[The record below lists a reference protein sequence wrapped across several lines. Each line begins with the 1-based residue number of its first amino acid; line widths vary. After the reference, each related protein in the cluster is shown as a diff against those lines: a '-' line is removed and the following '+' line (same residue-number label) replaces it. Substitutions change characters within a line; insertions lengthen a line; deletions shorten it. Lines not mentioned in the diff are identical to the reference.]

1 MTTPYQLRMTDQETS
16 DTLARQTPSILPGLT
31 ADDARRIA
39 AAVGASRAENTVKSY
54 ARAFRAFAAW
64 CAQRG
69 VADLPAS
76 PEAVAAYLTER
87 AAAGW
92 KAATV
97 RAARAAISDAHKR
110 AGLEDSASHEG
121 VKRVVAGLARE
132 DTRPQRQAKPLTA
145 EALAAIRATAKL
157 PRKFSGRMEPAGAAR
172 RRGLVDIAV
181 AATMRDCL
189 LRVSEAARL
198 RWGDVEVQQDGSG
211 RIFVRRSKSDQ
222 EGAGSSL
229 YLGETAVKDLLAIR
243 PEAAVFD
250 PEALVFGLSISQME
264 RRIRAA
270 ALAAGLGDGFSGHS
284 GRVGMAQD
292 LSAAG
297 AELPELMTAGRWRS
311 PEMPAVYTR
320 RQAAGRGAVARYY
333 RQNG

>member
-1 MTTPYQLRMTDQETS
+1 MTTPYQLRMIDPETTE
-16 DTLARQTPSILPGLT
+16 TLPRQAPSIPPGLT
-31 ADDARRIA
+31 ADDAWRIA

-54 ARAFRAFAAW
+54 TRAFRAFAAW

-69 VADLPAS
+69 VPDLPAN
-76 PEAVAAYLTER
+76 PEAVAAYLTE
-87 AAAGW
+87 
-92 KAATV
+92 

-110 AGLEDSASHEG
+110 AGIEDSASHEG
-121 VKRVVAGLARE
+121 VKRVLAGLARE

-157 PRKFSGRMEPAGAAR
+157 PRKFSGRMEPEDTAQ
-172 RRGLVDIAV
+172 RRGLADIAI

-243 PEAAVFD
+243 PEAAVID
-250 PEALVFGLSISQME
+250 PEALVFGLSTSQME

-270 ALAAGLGDGFSGHS
+270 ALVAGLGDGFSGHS

-333 RQNG
+333 RQKG

>member
-1 MTTPYQLRMTDQETS
+1 M
-16 DTLARQTPSILPGLT
+16 
-31 ADDARRIA
+31 
-39 AAVGASRAENTVKSY
+39 
-54 ARAFRAFAAW
+54 
-64 CAQRG
+64 
-69 VADLPAS
+69 
-76 PEAVAAYLTER
+76 
-87 AAAGW
+87 
-92 KAATV
+92 
-97 RAARAAISDAHKR
+97 
-110 AGLEDSASHEG
+110 
-121 VKRVVAGLARE
+121 AGLARE

-157 PRKFSGRMEPAGAAR
+157 PRKFSDRMEPDDTAR
-172 RRGLVDIAV
+172 RRGLVDIAL

-243 PEAAVFD
+243 PEAAVID
-250 PEALVFGLSISQME
+250 PEALVFGLSTSQME

-333 RQNG
+333 RQKG

>member
-1 MTTPYQLRMTDQETS
+1 
-16 DTLARQTPSILPGLT
+16 
-31 ADDARRIA
+31 
-39 AAVGASRAENTVKSY
+39 
-54 ARAFRAFAAW
+54 
-64 CAQRG
+64 
-69 VADLPAS
+69 
-76 PEAVAAYLTER
+76 
-87 AAAGW
+87 
-92 KAATV
+92 
-97 RAARAAISDAHKR
+97 
-110 AGLEDSASHEG
+110 
-121 VKRVVAGLARE
+121 
-132 DTRPQRQAKPLTA
+132 
-145 EALAAIRATAKL
+145 
-157 PRKFSGRMEPAGAAR
+157 
-172 RRGLVDIAV
+172 
-181 AATMRDCL
+181 MRDCL

-243 PEAAVFD
+243 PEAAVID

-333 RQNG
+333 RQKG

>member
-1 MTTPYQLRMTDQETS
+1 MTTPHQLRMIDQETS
-16 DTLARQTPSILPGLT
+16 ETLTRQTPSIPPGLT

-54 ARAFRAFAAW
+54 TRAFRAFAAW

-69 VADLPAS
+69 VPDLPAS
-76 PEAVAAYLTER
+76 PEAIAAYLTER
-87 AAAGW
+87 AAAAL
-92 KAATV
+92 AATV

-132 DTRPQRQAKPLTA
+132 DTRSQRQAKPLTA

-157 PRKFSGRMEPAGAAR
+157 PRKFSGRMEPEDTAQ
-172 RRGLVDIAV
+172 RRGLVDIAL

-243 PEAAVFD
+243 PEAAVID

-333 RQNG
+333 RQKG

>member
-1 MTTPYQLRMTDQETS
+1 MTTRYQLRMIDQETS
-16 DTLARQTPSILPGLT
+16 ETLTRQTPSIPPGLT

-54 ARAFRAFAAW
+54 TRAFRAFAAW

-69 VADLPAS
+69 VPDLPAR
-76 PEAVAAYLTER
+76 PEAIAAYLTER
-87 AAAGW
+87 AAAL
-92 KAATV
+92 AATV

-132 DTRPQRQAKPLTA
+132 DTPLPAPGEAPHGRGPGRHPGHGEAAAEVFRTHGAGRHRP
-145 EALAAIRATAKL
+145 AA
-157 PRKFSGRMEPAGAAR
+157 
-172 RRGLVDIAV
+172 GLVDIAL

-243 PEAAVFD
+243 PEAAVID

-333 RQNG
+333 RQKG